1 MNKVLA
7 RDTSVDASNKNLK
20 NFVIGMYNFVTGN
33 SKSTIHFSRVEKS
46 FSTDCI
52 YGLFKFQRGNP
63 GANAHAHRREHAS
76 TVRRMGND
84 EVSRSPSAQGA
95 RRESRFTVGLVDVA
109 KFGHFRRLLLHA
121 ANFFC

>member
-33 SKSTIHFSRVEKS
+33 SKSAIHSSRVEKS

-52 YGLFKFQRGNP
+52 YGLFKFQRGN
-63 GANAHAHRREHAS
+63 R
-76 TVRRMGND
+76 
-84 EVSRSPSAQGA
+84 
-95 RRESRFTVGLVDVA
+95 GLVRGGKV
-109 KFGHFRRLLLHA
+109 GSP
-121 ANFFC
+121 